1 MFHVRKLKYTKAKG
15 QTTQWQKKKDKQR
28 SKTLQR

>member
-1 MFHVRKLKYTKAKG
+1 MFHVRKLKDTKAEG